1 MPFQWFTQLFHT
13 IRRLIMPQDNP
24 EMCVFSKTTDV
35 TSASS
40 LLRSLKENYPFLKGG
55 FGNIIVTKIEY
66 CKCRHTNGSPWE
78 HEFLFVTLEEAVG
91 AKRTAFL
98 MAERLM
104 DDAEEYVGAKD
115 AQLADIARRQN
126 EETNGTEGTNSNP
139 SSPSSTRSSTST
151 SRLPRV
157 LRTPNFKGPS
167 SSSIH
172 SSATV
177 VKDLT
182 KGDPPD
188 AVDRLVI
195 FPNREAFERETQK
208 YPFDVIMVMDLTRS
222 QSEKLTLERFA
233 HLLQTTSRNTPQYH
247 VIFSQCYWYAY
258 TIWRIL
264 ELAMYPRIDRKAGAE
279 RQCTYAKTLVVGKG
293 KSVDPARS
301 PETIKT
307 QWEAGRLDE
316 DREWDEKKKAL
327 TKDAEVLEAR
337 VRELEREVES
347 LRRSAR
353 STNAL

>member
-13 IRRLIMPQDNP
+13 LRCLIMPQDNP

-40 LLRSLKENYPFLKGG
+40 LLRSLKENFPFLKGG

-66 CKCRHTNGSPWE
+66 CKCRHTKGSPWE

-98 MAERLM
+98 LVERLM
-104 DDAEEYVGAKD
+104 DDAEEYAGAQNG
-115 AQLADIARRQN
+115 QLADIARHQN
-126 EETNGTEGTNSNP
+126 EEMNGTEGTGSNP
-139 SSPSSTRSSTST
+139 SSPSSTQSSTST

-157 LRTPNFKGPS
+157 LRIPNLKPSPS
-167 SSSIH
+167 SVH
-172 SSATV
+172 CSATV
-177 VKDLT
+177 VKDIT

-188 AVDRLVI
+188 ALDRLVI
-195 FPNREAFERETQK
+195 FPKREAFAREMEK
-208 YPFDVIMVMDLTRS
+208 YPFDVLMVMDFTQS

-258 TIWRIL
+258 TIWRVL
-264 ELAMYPRIDRKAGAE
+264 ELEMHPHIDRKAGAE
-279 RQCTYAKTLVVGKG
+279 RQCSYSRTLVVGKG
-293 KSVDPARS
+293 ESVDTVRS

-307 QWEAGRLDE
+307 QWKAGRPAE

-327 TKDAEVLEAR
+327 NKDAEVLQAR

-347 LRRSAR
+347 LRRSAH
-353 STNAL
+353 SANAL